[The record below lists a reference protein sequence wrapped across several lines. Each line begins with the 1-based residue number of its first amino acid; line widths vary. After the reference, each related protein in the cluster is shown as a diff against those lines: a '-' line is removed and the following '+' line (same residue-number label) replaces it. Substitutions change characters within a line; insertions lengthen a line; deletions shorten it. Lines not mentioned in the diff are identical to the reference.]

1 MLHTIL
7 IKTKCSH
14 IRLSSPMGCADEE
27 SEDDDKVF
35 SHDQRKVF
43 CSDGMWQEMDEG
55 SLVFCGA
62 KVQKPNAC
70 KRSCGSE

>member
-1 MLHTIL
+1 MQSYTPLL
-7 IKTKCSH
+7 
-14 IRLSSPMGCADEE
+14 PDGCADEE

-35 SHDQRKVF
+35 SHDRRKVF

-62 KVQKPNAC
+62 KVQKPNAS